1 MIKIGFL
8 ASGNGGTLKFL
19 HLVQKDNI
27 YNFSIQFVISDRDC
41 GAIKYAVDNNISNQ
55 VVKYDKTNRQDLF
68 NILCQYEDVDILIT
82 NIHKILDNNILQ
94 KFGCRLI
101 NLHYSL
107 LPAYGGLIG
116 MKTVDIARADNT
128 MFIGATCH
136 EVSEILDGG
145 KIICQSCFSVN
156 WELPDEEIKDLVF
169 QSANLCLLNS
179 ILLRTKN
186 KELEIKDNS
195 YKKVVFNPTLK
206 FVTDKFSNS
215 FWSELKKSN

>member
-19 HLVQKDNI
+19 DLVRKMNI
-27 YNFSIQFVISDRDC
+27 YNYSIQFVIADQDC
-41 GAIKYAVDNNISNQ
+41 GAIEYAVNNNMSAH
-55 VVKYDKTNRQDLF
+55 VVKYNKTNRQDLF
-68 NILCQYEDVDILIT
+68 NILIQYKDTDIVIT
-82 NIHKILDNNILQ
+82 NIHKVLDNNILEQ
-94 KFGCRLI
+94 FNGRLI

-116 MKTVDIARADNT
+116 MKTVDEARTDNA

-145 KIICQSCFSVN
+145 KIICQSCFSVDWN
-156 WELPDEEIKDLVF
+156 LSDEVIKDLVF

-179 ILLRTKN
+179 ILIRVENKN
-186 KELEIKDNS
+186 FRESS
-195 YKKVVFNPTLK
+195 YKKVNFNPALK
-206 FVTDKFSNS
+206 FMTDKFTDD
-215 FWSELKKSN
+215 FWCKIKS